1 MIETLQERAIRI
13 LKSAGYF
20 ATMDA
25 GFNGGFITVKDPV
38 RVLTGGRD
46 RIEYKNVR
54 LHHLDV
60 FKFLDARS

>member
-13 LKSAGYF
+13 LAKAGYT
-20 ATMDA
+20 ATPDA
-25 GFNGGFITVKDPV
+25 GFNGGFLTVKDPV
-38 RVLTGGRD
+38 VVLTGGAR
-46 RIEYKNVR
+46 RTEYKAIR